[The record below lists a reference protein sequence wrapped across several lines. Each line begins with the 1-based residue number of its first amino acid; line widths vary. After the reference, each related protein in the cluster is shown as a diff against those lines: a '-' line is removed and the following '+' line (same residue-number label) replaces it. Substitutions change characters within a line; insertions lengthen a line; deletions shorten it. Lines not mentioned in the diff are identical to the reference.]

1 MINLL
6 VNYSLFH
13 VFYSC
18 FILMLIIFWSFS
30 FFVTF
35 DYLAMNLNDKFNVV
49 EKMIFNT

>member
-1 MINLL
+1 MLNNP
-6 VNYSLFH
+6 VNYSLFC
-13 VFYSC
+13 VFYGF
-18 FILMLIIFWSFS
+18 FILMLIVFWRFS